1 MDPNIGFWLFVVP
14 NYVLAAAMYTLM
26 GRYLLSLIFKP
37 DSPLVIWRAF
47 VGMTDPILKTVRL
60 VTPGVVP
67 NGLVMVFAI
76 VWVIML
82 RVVLFLLLL
91 KLGVTPRLA
100 G

>member
-37 DSPLVIWRAF
+37 DSQLVIWRAF
-47 VGMTDPILKTVRL
+47 VGMTDPILKAVRL
-60 VTPGVVP
+60 VTPAVVP
-67 NGLVMVFAI
+67 NGLVMVLAV

-82 RVVLFLLLL
+82 RIVLFLLLL
-91 KLGVTPRLA
+91 KLGVTPRPV

>member
-47 VGMTDPILKTVRL
+47 VGMTDPILKTVRM